1 MKIHDTTLYL
11 TSENARFYASEGG
24 LLSLCIRNEK
34 GKHEHERVIVLR
46 AFPLTAPDGYL
57 SVRDPRDSRRE
68 IGMIRAISDLD
79 EASEE
84 LVRGEL
90 EARYFVPT
98 ITKIH
103 SLHRRGTLYFDVDT
117 DRGRRTLM
125 LRDDISG
132 IRVLDGG
139 GVFMTDLEGNNY
151 KIPDP
156 TALDKASYRKIEIY
170 L

>member
-1 MKIHDTTLYL
+1 MKMHDKTLYL
-11 TSENARFYASEGG
+11 TSENARFHPSEGG
-24 LLSLCIRNEK
+24 LLALTVKAERGE
-34 GKHEHERVIVLR
+34 HEYERVIVLR
-46 AFPLTAPDGYL
+46 AFPLSAPNAYL
-57 SVRDPRDSRRE
+57 SVRDPKDTKQE
-68 IGMIRAISDLD
+68 IGMIRDIADLD

-84 LVRGEL
+84 LVRREL
-90 EARYFVPT
+90 DERYFLPT

-103 SLHRRGTLYFDVDT
+103 SLHRRGALYFDVET
-117 DRGRRTLM
+117 DLGRRTLM

-139 GVFMTDLEGNNY
+139 CVFMTDLEGNNY

>member
-1 MKIHDTTLYL
+1 MKMHDTTLYL
-11 TSENARFYASEGG
+11 TGENARFYASEGG
-24 LLSLCIRNEK
+24 LLSLTVKNEK
-34 GKHEHERVIVLR
+34 GEHEYERVIVLR
-46 AFPLTAPDGYL
+46 AFPLTAPEEYL
-57 SVRDPRDSRRE
+57 SVRDPKDTKQE
-68 IGMIRAISDLD
+68 IGMIRNIADLD

-84 LVRGEL
+84 LVREEL

-98 ITKIH
+98 ITRIH
-103 SLHRRGTLYFDVDT
+103 SLHRRGTLYFDVET
-117 DRGRRTLM
+117 DRGRRTIM

-139 GVFMTDLEGNNY
+139 CVFMTDLEGNNY

-156 TALDKASYRKIEIY
+156 AALDKASYRKIEIY

>member
-34 GKHEHERVIVLR
+34 GTHEHERVIVLR

-156 TALDKASYRKIEIY
+156 AALDKASYRKIEIY